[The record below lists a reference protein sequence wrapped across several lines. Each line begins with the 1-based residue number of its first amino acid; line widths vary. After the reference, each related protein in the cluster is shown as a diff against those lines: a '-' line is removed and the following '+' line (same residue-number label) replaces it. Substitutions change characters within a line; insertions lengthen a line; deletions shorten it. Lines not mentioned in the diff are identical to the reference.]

1 LPRIIYK
8 IVLCGEGA
16 VGKTALRDRFM
27 GKLFSQDYMM
37 TIGADVVFKTVT
49 IRGNEVQF
57 QIWDLAGQPRF
68 EIVQPP
74 YYRGSLGGLLV
85 FDVSRPVT
93 LEKAQNWAER
103 LWVFSGKGKVPVV
116 LLGNKVDLR
125 KSLEMTLTAEQGQK
139 VAEELSKSCQQAGFD
154 VPYIETSAKTGRN
167 VEDAFMLLA
176 QNISEY
182 IEAKLA
188 S

>member
-1 LPRIIYK
+1 MK
-8 IVLCGEGA
+8 
-16 VGKTALRDRFM
+16 KTKVISFDLD
-27 GKLFSQDYMM
+27 GTLTDS
-37 TIGADVVFKTVT
+37 VFAESVWLK
-49 IRGNEVQF
+49 
-57 QIWDLAGQPRF
+57 
-68 EIVQPP
+68 EIPKA
-74 YYRGSLGGLLV
+74 YAKKYNT
-85 FDVSRPVT
+85 T

-125 KSLEMTLTAEQGQK
+125 KSLDMTLTAEQGQK

-182 IEAKLA
+182 IAAKLA